1 MIRSMTGYGREQRII
16 DQREI
21 TVEIK
26 SVNHRYYEF
35 TARVPRIYGFIEE
48 KLKSYIKDSI
58 SRGKVE
64 VNVTINNLNGKEAN
78 INVDK
83 LMAAGYINALKIANS
98 ELNLTDDITLSTLI
112 KFSDIF
118 NVQKVA
124 EDEEKIWGD
133 VCSVAKDAL
142 AKFIEMLSERR
153 RTSEGRSDQKKLEIN
168 EKILEIIEQT
178 APLTAENYRS
188 KLYAKLKEV
197 LDDTNIDEQRILTEA
212 AVFAEKI
219 AIDEE
224 IVRLKSHMKQ
234 FRELLET
241 DEPVGRK
248 LDFLVQEI
256 NREINTI
263 GSKAQNLEITKCVVN
278 MKSESEKIRE
288 QIQNIE

>member
-124 EDEEKIWGD
+124 EDEE
-133 VCSVAKDAL
+133 
-142 AKFIEMLSERR
+142 
-153 RTSEGRSDQKKLEIN
+153 
-168 EKILEIIEQT
+168 
-178 APLTAENYRS
+178 
-188 KLYAKLKEV
+188 
-197 LDDTNIDEQRILTEA
+197 
-212 AVFAEKI
+212 
-219 AIDEE
+219 

>member
-1 MIRSMTGYGREQRII
+1 MTGYGREQQIV
-16 DQREI
+16 DQHEI

-26 SVNHRYYEF
+26 SVNHRYYELS
-35 TARVPRIYGFIEE
+35 ARVPRVYGYIEE
-48 KLKSYIKDSI
+48 KLKSFIKGSI
-58 SRGKVE
+58 SRGKIE

-83 LMAAGYINALKIANS
+83 LMAAGYINALKAANE
-98 ELNLTDDITLSTLI
+98 ELHMTDDITLSTLI

-124 EDEEKIWGD
+124 EDEEKIWED
-133 VCSVAKDAL
+133 VCSVANEAL
-142 AKFIEMLSERR
+142 VKFIDMRQ
-153 RTSEGRSDQKKLEIN
+153 TEGEHLKKDLIVKIHNN
-168 EKILEIIEQT
+168 EEILEIIEKT
-178 APLTAENYRS
+178 APLTAENYRNR
-188 KLYAKLKEV
+188 LYAKLKEV
-197 LDDTNIDEQRILTEA
+197 LEDTNIDEQRILTEA
-212 AVFAEKI
+212 AIFAEKI

-263 GSKAQNLEITKCVVN
+263 GSKAQNLDITKCVVN
-278 MKSESEKIRE
+278 MKSEVEKIRE

>member
-124 EDEEKIWGD
+124 EDEEKIWGMFA
-133 VCSVAKDAL
+133 VL
-142 AKFIEMLSERR
+142 
-153 RTSEGRSDQKKLEIN
+153 QK
-168 EKILEIIEQT
+168 T
-178 APLTAENYRS
+178 
-188 KLYAKLKEV
+188 
-197 LDDTNIDEQRILTEA
+197 
-212 AVFAEKI
+212 
-219 AIDEE
+219 
-224 IVRLKSHMKQ
+224 HW
-234 FRELLET
+234 
-241 DEPVGRK
+241 
-248 LDFLVQEI
+248 
-256 NREINTI
+256 
-263 GSKAQNLEITKCVVN
+263 QNLLKCVR
-278 MKSESEKIRE
+278 KKE
-288 QIQNIE
+288 NI

>member
-142 AKFIEMLSERR
+142 ANL
-153 RTSEGRSDQKKLEIN
+153 
-168 EKILEIIEQT
+168 
-178 APLTAENYRS
+178 LTR
-188 KLYAKLKEV
+188 
-197 LDDTNIDEQRILTEA
+197 DRC
-212 AVFAEKI
+212 
-219 AIDEE
+219 EE
-224 IVRLKSHMKQ
+224 YPNDPWQ
-234 FRELLET
+234 
-241 DEPVGRK
+241 
-248 LDFLVQEI
+248 Q
-256 NREINTI
+256 
-263 GSKAQNLEITKCVVN
+263 
-278 MKSESEKIRE
+278 
-288 QIQNIE
+288 